1 MVKSRFLLLAF
12 LACIGWGL
20 FASAGVSRADEAPTW
35 QYGLSFSYLTGD
47 YGRDDDTDLTYT
59 AATVKRYLEKGD
71 ITVTIPYLDISADGV
86 TVVGGEFESVENGG
100 SGAGLGDVILK
111 GRYYAIEQEGPMP
124 FIDLVG
130 SVKFPTADEDKGLG
144 TGEFDFTGVVEFA
157 RRLEGSRWIP
167 LAEVGYTLVGEPSGM
182 DADNRFLYS
191 IGAAYEL
198 DPKVTLSGYL
208 DGRTA
213 IFKGNEDPLSVLLI
227 GEYKYRADL
236 RLDTLLEVG
245 LSDGSP
251 DFGITFGIR
260 KRM

>member
-1 MVKSRFLLLAF
+1 MKSRFLSLL
-12 LACIGWGL
+12 LCACVAWGL
-20 FASAGVSRADEAPTW
+20 VAFSDVLRADEAPTW
-35 QYGLSFSYLTGD
+35 QCGLSFSYLTGD
-47 YGRDDDTDLTYT
+47 YGQDDDTDIIYS
-59 AATVKRYLEKGD
+59 AVTVKRYLEKGD

-86 TVVGGEFESVENGG
+86 TLVGGEIEPVEGGG

-111 GRYYAIEQEGPMP
+111 GRYYAIEQEGWMP

-130 SVKFPTADEDKGLG
+130 SVKFPTADDDKGLG
-144 TGEFDFTGVVEFA
+144 TGEFDFTGLVEFA
-157 RRLEGSRWIP
+157 RRLKDSRWIA
-167 LAEVGYTLVGEPSGM
+167 LAEVGYTLVGEPSGI

-191 IGAAYEL
+191 IGAAYEF
-198 DPKVTLSGYL
+198 DPKVTFSGYL

-213 IFKGNEDPLSVLLI
+213 IFGGNEDPLSVLLI
-227 GEYKYRADL
+227 GQYKYRPDL
-236 RLDTLLEVG
+236 LLDTLLEIG

>member
-1 MVKSRFLLLAF
+1 MVKSRFLLLALF
-12 LACIGWGL
+12 ACIGWGL
-20 FASAGVSRADEAPTW
+20 FASPGASLADEAPTW

-47 YGRDDDTDLTYT
+47 YGQDDDTDLTYT
-59 AATVKRYLEKGD
+59 AVTVKRYLEKGD

-86 TVVGGEFESVENGG
+86 TVVGGEIEPIEDGG
-100 SGAGLGDVILK
+100 SGAGLGDVIVK
-111 GRYYAIEQEGPMP
+111 GRYYAIEQEGWIP

-144 TGEFDFTGVVEFA
+144 TGELDFTGMVEFA
-157 RRLEGSRWIP
+157 RRLKDSRWIA
-167 LAEVGYTLVGEPSGM
+167 LAETGYTLVGEPSGT

-191 IGAAYEL
+191 IGAAYEF
-198 DPKVTLSGYL
+198 DPKVTFSGYL

-213 IFKGNEDPLSVLLI
+213 IFDGSEDPLSVLLI
-227 GEYKYRADL
+227 GQYKYRPDL
-236 RLDTLLEVG
+236 RLDTMLEIG

-251 DFGITFGIR
+251 DLGITFGIR